1 VKEPPVNAPSASE
14 VEAPF
19 VLRADHEGVATLTLN
34 RGDRLNPLSTAM
46 LGALQA
52 ALDEVAADVTV
63 RVVVL
68 AGAGKHFCAGH
79 DLREMRSHPDKAWQS
94 ALFDQCG
101 RVMMSL
107 VHLPQPVIARVQG
120 VAVAAGCQLV
130 SMCDLAVAA
139 TDSRFALPGIN
150 NGIFCTTPGVGVS
163 RSIARK
169 HALEMLFTG
178 DLIDAATAERWGLV
192 NRVVPPGDLDDAV
205 GRLAR
210 KIAGH
215 SPAVIRMGKELF
227 YEQVEQRLED
237 AYAVA
242 GEGMACNMMLEDAAE
257 GIDAFLAKRS
267 PAWRGR

>member
-1 VKEPPVNAPSASE
+1 MNAPTAAE
-14 VEAPF
+14 VQAPL
-19 VLRADHEGVATLTLN
+19 VVRSDADGIATLTLS
-34 RGDRLNPLSTAM
+34 RGDRLNPLSSAM
-46 LGALQA
+46 LGALQS
-52 ALDEVAADVTV
+52 ALDEVAGDASV
-63 RVVVL
+63 RVVIL

-94 ALFDQCG
+94 ALFEQCG

-107 VHLPQPVIARVQG
+107 VRLPQPVIARVQG

-139 TDSRFALPGIN
+139 ADARFALPGIN
-150 NGIFCTTPGVGVS
+150 NGIFCTTPGVGVA
-163 RSIARK
+163 RNVARK

-192 NRVVPPGDLDDAV
+192 NRVVPPVELDNAV
-205 GRLAR
+205 GQLAR
-210 KIAGH
+210 RIAGH
-215 SPAVIRMGKELF
+215 SPAVIRLGKQLF
-227 YEQVEQRLED
+227 YDQVEKRLDD

-257 GIDAFLAKRS
+257 GIDAFLQKR
-267 PAWRGR
+267 PPDWRGR